1 MRWERTGCCRDCMRN
16 RVCVCSVFTSD
27 KCRTFLCRNFG
38 AAESICHRSTSIYA
52 AKMGGRVCWRWLWV
66 GYMHYYITKQ
76 PRLNS
81 CAIKN
86 ISKYI
91 FYRIT
96 LSVLSVYAVVCCA
109 VVCTG
114 ACALLPWLQLEPL
127 NVSRSTQVS
136 GYGYPSAT
144 RRKQYMKTKKI
155 TESSEM
161 TRKDDYASLF
171 MPPKAYEN
179 REHIHSTGGFTPLW
193 ILNKFHEYTLY
204 SQEHIMCCIGCVNQN
219 GVKKKWWP
227 FKGHNNM
234 CAKSE
239 CGRYSV

>member
-1 MRWERTGCCRDCMRN
+1 MPNILVSEFRCRRKHMPSLNLD
-16 RVCVCSVFTSD
+16 
-27 KCRTFLCRNFG
+27 
-38 AAESICHRSTSIYA
+38 IRSQN
-52 AKMGGRVCWRWLWV
+52 GRAGVLMMAV
-66 GYMHYYITKQ
+66 GGYMHYYITKQ

-144 RRKQYMKTKKI
+144 RRKQYMKTKK
-155 TESSEM
+155 
-161 TRKDDYASLF
+161 
-171 MPPKAYEN
+171 N
-179 REHIHSTGGFTPLW
+179 
-193 ILNKFHEYTLY
+193 
-204 SQEHIMCCIGCVNQN
+204 N
-219 GVKKKWWP
+219 GI
-227 FKGHNNM
+227 FGND
-234 CAKSE
+234 
-239 CGRYSV
+239 